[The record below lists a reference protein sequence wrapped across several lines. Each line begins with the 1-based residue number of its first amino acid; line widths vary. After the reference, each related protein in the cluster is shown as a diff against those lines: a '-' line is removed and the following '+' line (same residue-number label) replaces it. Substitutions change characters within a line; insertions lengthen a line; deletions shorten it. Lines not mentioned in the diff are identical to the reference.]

1 MCKTSRTISARN
13 GSKSNGG
20 ALLAS
25 RKLFPLLAS
34 LHYENGA
41 ERFRFEVQAVTP
53 QKLTEEDAKSF
64 QPPAGWLEIR
74 PLPF

>member
-1 MCKTSRTISARN
+1 
-13 GSKSNGG
+13 
-20 ALLAS
+20 
-25 RKLFPLLAS
+25 LLAS